1 MRPRLR
7 TPVLTGLGLL
17 SLVPLA
23 APGSAQIR
31 GSERATVS
39 QVSDGTTVTVDYARP
54 RVRGRSPVFGGL
66 VDWGHVWTPGA
77 NSATTLA
84 VDRPVTLNGVAV
96 PEGAWSVWF
105 IPGEGD
111 WEVVLDPDERLYH
124 TQPPEPDDDQLRFRV
139 SPGAGAF
146 TEALTWEFPMVDREG
161 MDLRFRWDE
170 VQIDFRIDV
179 ESTAVTET
187 PPEEARAIAG
197 SYEVEVPPEMQAEGA
212 PPTMSFEIAYEDG
225 VLRGGLPM
233 GPPGEMARFE
243 LLPRAS
249 WIYSP
254 GWMMDGEVFEQEL
267 EIFMEFDEEEGTVQ
281 GLEMRGVVDDRID
294 RVMMRAT
301 KVR

>member
-1 MRPRLR
+1 MSDRPR
-7 TPVLTGLGLL
+7 TPVLSALGLL
-17 SLVPLA
+17 SLIALA
-23 APGSAQIR
+23 GPASAQIR

-39 QVSDGTTVTVDYARP
+39 QVSDGTTVTIDYARP
-54 RVRGRSPVFGGL
+54 QVRGRSPVFGGL
-66 VDWGHVWTPGA
+66 VEWGHVWTPGA
-77 NSATTLA
+77 NSATTLT

-105 IPGEGD
+105 VLAEGD
-111 WEVVLDPDERLYH
+111 WDVVLDPDERLYH
-124 TQPPEPDDDQLRFRV
+124 TQPPEPADDQVRFRV
-139 SPGAGAF
+139 SPETGAY

-161 MDLRFRWDE
+161 MDLRFRWDD
-170 VQIDFRIDV
+170 VQIDFRIEV

-187 PPEEARAIAG
+187 PADEARAIAG
-197 SYEVEVPPEMQAEGA
+197 SYQVQVPPEMQAQGA
-212 PPTMSFEIAYEDG
+212 PPAMTFEIAYEDG

-233 GPPGEMARFE
+233 GPGELARFE

-254 GWMMDGEVFEQEL
+254 GWMMNGEVFEQEL
-267 EIFMEFDEEEGTVQ
+267 EIFMEFIEEHGTVQ

>member
-1 MRPRLR
+1 MSPLLR
-7 TPVLTGLGLL
+7 NPVLVSLGFLTLL
-17 SLVPLA
+17 VYA
-23 APGSAQIR
+23 APASAQIR

-39 QVSDGTTVTVDYARP
+39 QVSDGTSVTVDYSRP
-54 RVRGRSPVFGGL
+54 LVRGRSPVFGGL
-66 VDWGHVWTPGA
+66 IDWGHVWTPGA

-84 VDRPVTLNGVAV
+84 VDHPVTLNGNAV

-105 IPGEGD
+105 IPGEGE

-124 TQPPEPDDDQLRFRV
+124 TQPPEPDDDQVRFRV
-139 SPGAGAF
+139 RPEVGEF
-146 TEALTWEFPMVDREG
+146 TEVLTWDFPMVDREG
-161 MDLRFRWDE
+161 MDLRFRWDQVE
-170 VQIDFRIDV
+170 IDFRIDV

-187 PPEEARAIAG
+187 PVDEARAIAG
-197 SYEVEVPPEMQAEGA
+197 SYEVEVPPERQAEGA
-212 PPTMSFEIAYEDG
+212 PPTMTFEIAYEDG
-225 VLRGGLPM
+225 VLRGALPM
-233 GPPGEMARFE
+233 GPGEMARFE